1 MTEGGGKRVLLI
13 GYGNPA
19 REDDGLGPAVAEIV
33 ERPPEAAEP
42 GGDHPRVDR
51 RGGATDIAEHDMV
64 VFVDACVNCE
74 GPYSFT
80 EVKPSMD
87 ISFSTH
93 SVEPEILMGMATQ
106 LFKAGTK
113 GYALGIRGYSF
124 EMFKEEM
131 TEKAVENMGKAV
143 EFLLGVLQTGQ
154 IPPTN
159 P

>member
-1 MTEGGGKRVLLI
+1 MTEGGGKKALLI

-19 REDDGLGPAVAEIV
+19 REDDGLGPAAAEIV
-33 ERPPEAAEP
+33 DKLHIPGLTVESGYQLDVEDAA
-42 GGDHPRVDR
+42 
-51 RGGATDIAEHDMV
+51 DIAEHDMV
-64 VFVDACVNCE
+64 VFVDACVDCE

-80 EVKPSMD
+80 EVEPSLD

-93 SVEPEILMGMATQ
+93 SVEPEILMGMAKQ

-113 GYALGIRGYSF
+113 GFALGIQGYSF

-131 TEKAVENMGKAV
+131 TEKAVGNLGKAV
-143 EFLLGVLQTGQ
+143 EFLLGVLQSGEM
-154 IPPTN
+154 PTVN

>member
-33 ERPPEAAEP
+33 DKLNIPGLTVESDYQLAVEDAA
-42 GGDHPRVDR
+42 
-51 RGGATDIAEHDMV
+51 DIAEHDLV
-64 VFVDACVNCE
+64 VFVDACVDCE

-80 EVKPSMD
+80 EVEPSMD

-131 TEKAVENMGKAV
+131 TEKAVGNMGKAV
-143 EFLLGVLQTGQ
+143 EFLLGILQTGH
-154 IPPTN
+154 IPPAN